1 MDAVGC
7 KIPVQSVDFSVRES
21 FRLGNHVDDIHSE
34 AVDPLVQP
42 PPHHGIHI
50 FAHLRI
56 IPVQIRL
63 LGRENVQIILLSV
76 FVIGPGRTAEPGTP
90 VVWRF
95 SIPSIPPDIII
106 PVWIGLRGPA
116 FYEPFMLIRRMI
128 HHKIHDDFD
137 APLMAFLQ
145 QKIKILHGAEFFHD
159 APVIGNV
166 VSVVTVGRLIHRGKP
181 QYVHTQIFQII
192 QLFKNSPQISDSV
205 AVTVFEAADVDLI
218 YNRFFPPISR
228 IIHSINPLS
237 RLLRHP

>member
-7 KIPVQSVDFSVRES
+7 KIPVQSVDFSIRES

-56 IPVQIRL
+56 VPVQIRL

-76 FVIGPGRTAEPGTP
+76 FVIRPGRTAEPGTP

-145 QKIKILHGAEFFHD
+145 QEIKILHGSEFFHD

-166 VSVVTVGRLIHRGKP
+166 VSVVTVG
-181 QYVHTQIFQII
+181 
-192 QLFKNSPQISDSV
+192 
-205 AVTVFEAADVDLI
+205 
-218 YNRFFPPISR
+218 
-228 IIHSINPLS
+228 
-237 RLLRHP
+237 